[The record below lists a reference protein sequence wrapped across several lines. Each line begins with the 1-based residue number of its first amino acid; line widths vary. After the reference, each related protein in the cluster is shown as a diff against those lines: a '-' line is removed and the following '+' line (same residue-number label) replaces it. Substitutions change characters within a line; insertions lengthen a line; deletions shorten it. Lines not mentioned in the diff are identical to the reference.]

1 MFTRDEGLIAVGDL
15 FGDTPCFVT
24 VGLAWLEWCRVRPS
38 DGNFHLKTLGSG
50 SSVGLGMAMALPDR
64 KVAVLDGDGAVI
76 MNVNGLI
83 TVGRMRPKNLIHIVF
98 DNKIYESSGCVPT
111 ASAFNLDIA
120 EFGRAAGIQSVRR
133 VDKIDDFKAAV
144 KNAFATDGP
153 HFIVATVQP
162 AKEDANTSY
171 SRLNEVE
178 GKFKFIRYLEKIE
191 GRPLREDSIDVK
203 LSVR

>member
-1 MFTRDEGLIAVGDL
+1 MFTRDEGLIAVRDL

-50 SSVGLGMAMALPDR
+50 SSVGLGLAMAMPHR

-76 MNVNGLI
+76 MNVNGLV
-83 TVGRMRPKNLIHIVF
+83 TVGRVRPKNLIHIVF

-120 EFGRAAGIQSVRR
+120 DFGRAAGIPSVRR
-133 VDKIDDFKAAV
+133 VDNLEDFKAAV

-162 AKEDANTSY
+162 ATEDANTSY

-191 GRPLREDSIDVK
+191 GRPLREDQIDVK
-203 LSVR
+203 MSIR

>member
-1 MFTRDEGLIAVGDL
+1 MFTRDEGLRAVSGL
-15 FGDTPCFVT
+15 FGDTPCFIT
-24 VGLAWLEWCRVRPS
+24 VGLAWLEWCRARPS

-50 SSVGLGMAMALPDR
+50 SSVGLGFAMAMPNR

-76 MNVNGLI
+76 MNVNGLV

-98 DNKIYESSGCVPT
+98 DNKIYESSGCIPT
-111 ASAFNLDIA
+111 ASAFNMDIA
-120 EFGRAAGIQSVRR
+120 AFGKAAGIEKVRH
-133 VDKIDDFKAAV
+133 VDKLDDFCAAV
-144 KNAFATDGP
+144 TDAFKSEGP

-178 GKFKFIRYLEKIE
+178 GKFKFIRHLEKLE
-191 GRPLREDSIDVK
+191 GRPLREDAVDVK
-203 LSVR
+203 FSIK